1 MAISRPFLLALIGI
15 ALLAA
20 TAFAVQSSR
29 NGFSESPAPAAE
41 QGQPQPAQSG
51 SQPSGELSPQQTLDA
66 AFGSDVKSAKF
77 EAKLSF
83 SGSGESGSLAIS
95 GAAQQ
100 VGGVPEASLD
110 VKVDAGRR
118 TLDAGFVATG
128 GKAWLLK
135 DGVGHQVPADAWKA
149 VLASADEGEST
160 PAALPF
166 DPSNWAKD
174 LKSEGSE
181 TIDGVETEHISAALD
196 PAAALADISK
206 LAEQGAGAQGAALPP
221 GALDEVEQALKR
233 ADFDVYVG
241 KDDKLLRRL
250 TADIVIAAPGSG
262 AAKLAFELTLSDVNE
277 PQTITAPAKVS
288 DDPPGGLFGRFAQG
302 FSQGIALTT
311 GADASTL
318 DLSVPTT
325 NAHLKAERA
334 VKRDRK
340 VVIFFENPRGLDDR
354 AVAASIRAL
363 KRNTAKVVVLTDH
376 VRNVD
381 EYGSLVE
388 DLGVNQAPSI
398 VVINRRGDARLIEG
412 YIDAKTLAQ
421 VVADA
426 R

>member
-29 NGFSESPAPAAE
+29 NGSSEAPAPAAE
-41 QGQPQPAQSG
+41 QGQAQPTQSG

-66 AFGSDVKSAKF
+66 AFGNDVKSAKF
-77 EAKLSF
+77 DAKLSF
-83 SGSGESGSLAIS
+83 SGSGESGSLSIS

-118 TLDAGFVATG
+118 TLDAGFVATD
-128 GKAWLLK
+128 GKAWFLK
-135 DGVGHQVPADAWKA
+135 DGVGYQVPADAWKA
-149 VLASADEGEST
+149 VLASAEEGEST

-166 DPSNWAKD
+166 DPADWAKD
-174 LKSEGSE
+174 VKSEGSE
-181 TIDGVETEHISAALD
+181 TLDGVETEHISAALD

-206 LAEQGAGAQGAALPP
+206 LAEQDSGTQGAALPP
-221 GALDEVEQALKR
+221 GALDQVEQALKR

-262 AAKLAFELTLSDVNE
+262 AAKLSFELNLSDVNE

-288 DDPPGGLFGRFAQG
+288 DDPPGGLFGEFAQG

-311 GADASTL
+311 GADASAL

-354 AVAASIRAL
+354 AVASSIRAL
-363 KRNTAKVVVLTDH
+363 KRNTAKVVVLTDD

-398 VVINRRGDARLIEG
+398 VVINRGGDARLIEG